1 MTDTLTAPI
10 AIREVT
16 LAWSDDLAL
25 DLDFMDNTHREF
37 VDLLAAT
44 ELADDET
51 VVERFSALIDHT
63 EDHFGREDQ
72 WMQDT
77 QFSSGNCHTSE
88 HDVILKVMREGLR
101 RGKDDGNLAM
111 VRQLA
116 HELGI
121 WFAQHAQTMDAALA
135 QHLQRVGYDAET
147 GILSAPEALPVGE
160 IQGCGGGA

>member
-1 MTDTLTAPI
+1 MTDTHTAPI

-44 ELADDET
+44 ELADDKT
-51 VVERFSALIDHT
+51 VVERFSTLIDHT
-63 EDHFGREDQ
+63 VDHFGREDQ

-101 RGKDDGNLAM
+101 RGRDDGNLAM

-147 GILSAPEALPVGE
+147 GMLSAPEALPVGE
-160 IQGCGGGA
+160 IQGCGGG

>member
-1 MTDTLTAPI
+1 MTDTHTTPI

-63 EDHFGREDQ
+63 VDHFGREDQ

-101 RGKDDGNLAM
+101 RGRDDGNLAM

-147 GILSAPEALPVGE
+147 GMLSAPEALPEGE

>member
-37 VDLLAAT
+37 VDLLATT

-51 VVERFSALIDHT
+51 LVERFSALIDHT

-77 QFSSGNCHTSE
+77 QFSSSNCHTSE
-88 HDVILKVMREGLR
+88 HDVILKVMREGMR
-101 RGKDDGNLAM
+101 RGREDGNLAM

-121 WFAQHAQTMDAALA
+121 WFSQHAQTMDAALA
-135 QHLQRVGYDAET
+135 HHLQRVGYDAET

-160 IQGCGGGA
+160 IQGCGGG

>member
-1 MTDTLTAPI
+1 MTDTHTAPI

-63 EDHFGREDQ
+63 VDHFGREDQ

-101 RGKDDGNLAM
+101 RGRDDGNLAM

-160 IQGCGGGA
+160 IQGCGGGV